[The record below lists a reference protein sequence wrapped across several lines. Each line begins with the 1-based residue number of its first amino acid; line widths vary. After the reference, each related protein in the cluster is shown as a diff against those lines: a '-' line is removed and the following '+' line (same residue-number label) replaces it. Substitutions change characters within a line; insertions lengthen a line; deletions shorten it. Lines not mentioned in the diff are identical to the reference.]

1 MNDKPAPTTD
11 DSWTD
16 PSVEPDLD
24 GDEAVLDASRE
35 PALETPVEDAVE
47 QAQEAVRAHSEAVR
61 KLQLPP
67 DVDPADLAE
76 QSREV
81 PHDEDEYR

>member
-16 PSVEPDLD
+16 PSVEPDPD
-24 GDEAVLDASRE
+24 AAEFEASEE
-35 PALETPVEDAVE
+35 PDLQTPVPDAVE
-47 QAQEAVRAHSEAVR
+47 QAQEAVRAHSDTVR
-61 KLQLPP
+61 RLQLPP
-67 DVDPADLAE
+67 DVDPADLAD
-76 QSREV
+76 QMREV